1 MKREA
6 LYQAAINCPHSI
18 DKDRIVLQFD
28 PKQPGHN
35 ALNQLGL
42 RLAAAAAIATMGEP
56 PVLIGLRLA
65 RALMEKLQADYDAG
79 GDCLAVEGDSATVTV
94 TIDAII
100 GHLDI
105 AIDGRKPDGS
115 AFAALARFKCA
126 RCGTEIAAG
135 EKLKCDKGPCPM
147 EPVGAAPAVSL
158 SDRLSAA
165 AGLLA
170 GHGHK
175 DSYAA
180 VLEARDAVYD
190 LELAGIALA
199 KQDDV
204 LARVSSALP
213 GAQDRNVPNGW
224 HVLPEAVEQ
233 LVTRERALR
242 QFVSGIANN
251 ADTHADLR
259 AAASRIL
266 ESTGGAE

>member
-1 MKREA
+1 MIREA
-6 LYQAAINCPHSI
+6 LYLAAINCPHAI
-18 DKDRIVLQFD
+18 DSNRIVLHFD

-42 RLAAAAAIATMGEP
+42 RLSAAAAAATVAEP
-56 PVLIGLRLA
+56 VALTGLRLA

-79 GDCLAVEGDSATVTV
+79 GNCLVVEGDSTTVIV

-100 GHLDI
+100 GHLDM
-105 AIDGRKPDGS
+105 ALDGRKPDGGSVFS
-115 AFAALARFKCA
+115 APARFKCS
-126 RCGTEIAAG
+126 RCGTEMTAG

-147 EPVGAAPAVSL
+147 DPVSSAPAVPL

-190 LELAGIALA
+190 LDLAGLTIAKQGGLLAGISHYLRGT
-199 KQDDV
+199 QD
-204 LARVSSALP
+204 
-213 GAQDRNVPNGW
+213 GW
-224 HVLPEAVEQ
+224 NDLPELAEQ
-233 LVTRERALR
+233 LVARERALR

-251 ADTHADLR
+251 PDEHGDLR
-259 AAASRIL
+259 AAALRIL